1 MLKERKH
8 WEKVNERKNKDYQ
21 AVIKIDI
28 YGVTASSD
36 GLLDS
41 CNLLIIG
48 IIYTLWHQIK
58 FIAGFTFIS
67 YYKKFSQG
75 KTQIII

>member
-58 FIAGFTFIS
+58 FIAGFTFIL
-67 YYKKFSQG
+67 
-75 KTQIII
+75 